1 MIDRH
6 RRHTEPG
13 AVVDVPTSLSP
24 SRVESFLSC
33 PLAFRFAS
41 IQRLPDPPTPATTK
55 GSLVHR
61 SLELLFLLAPAA
73 AHARVRSISASP
85 TRSPSTR
92 VHPDFTELEL
102 DDDAAQRFFAE
113 CRELAANY
121 MTLEDPRRVRAIG
134 LELKLTAPVSDGLTL
149 RGIIDRLELDDNG
162 ELVVTDYKTGRAPHP
177 NFERKSLS
185 GVQFYAFL
193 CESVFGRIPAA
204 VRLMYLKSGE
214 VITAVPSSQ
223 STRYMTTRTNA
234 VWKAVA
240 TACERDDFRP
250 KPSTL
255 CNFCAYQRW
264 CPEYGGDPARP
275 PTRHRCVLADMLGP
289 ELSRTHRHRDAQRPG
304 PRRLR
309 ARRRRLRRRR
319 RRSCSSNCATTR
331 SPTGCS
337 SPPATSATSA

>member
-1 MIDRH
+1 VTPPIYHDEQMTVM
-6 RRHTEPG
+6 TETDSKSDTTTDTHGP
-13 AVVDVPTSLSP
+13 AWPVPTSLSP

-33 PLAFRFAS
+33 PLAFRFSS
-41 IQRLPDPPTPATTK
+41 IQRLPDPPTAATTK

-61 SLELLFLLAPAA
+61 ALELLFLRPPAERTP
-73 AHARVRSISASP
+73 HALDHCVADATAEYRA
-85 TRSPSTR
+85 
-92 VHPDFTELEL
+92 HPDFTELQL

-121 MTLEDPRRVRAIG
+121 MTLEDPRRVQAIG
-134 LELKLTAPVSDGLTL
+134 LELMLEAPVSDGLTL

-177 NFERKSLS
+177 NYERKSLS

-240 TACERDDFRP
+240 TACDRDDFRP

-255 CNFCAYQRW
+255 CNYCAYQRW
-264 CPEYGGDPARP
+264 CPEFGGDPD
-275 PTRHRCVLADMLGP
+275 LAVVEAPVAFSVAG
-289 ELSRTHRHRDAQRPG
+289 SIT
-304 PRRLR
+304 
-309 ARRRRLRRRR
+309 
-319 RRSCSSNCATTR
+319 
-331 SPTGCS
+331 SP
-337 SPPATSATSA
+337 

>member
-1 MIDRH
+1 MSVMTETDID
-6 RRHTEPG
+6 TGPG
-13 AVVDVPTSLSP
+13 PSWTVPTSLSP

-33 PLAFRFAS
+33 PLAFRFTS
-41 IQRLPDPPTPATTK
+41 IQRLPDPPTQATTR

-61 SLELLFLLAPAA
+61 ALERLFLLPPAQRTPRA
-73 AHARVRSISASP
+73 LDHCVADAIAEYQAD
-85 TRSPSTR
+85 
-92 VHPDFTELEL
+92 PDFTGLEL
-102 DDDAAQRFFAE
+102 DDDTAQRFFAE

-134 LELKLTAPVSDGLTL
+134 LELLLEAPVSEGLTL
-149 RGIIDRLELDDNG
+149 RGIIDRLELDDDG
-162 ELVVTDYKTGRAPHP
+162 ELIVTDYKTGRAPHP
-177 NFERKSLS
+177 NYERKSLS

-214 VITAVPSSQ
+214 VITAVPSTQ

-255 CNFCAYQRW
+255 CNYCAYQRW
-264 CPEYGGDPARP
+264 CPEYGGDPAQAAVEAPRL
-275 PTRHRCVLADMLGP
+275 LAGRFDVIADPDVAVSVAG
-289 ELSRTHRHRDAQRPG
+289 S
-304 PRRLR
+304 
-309 ARRRRLRRRR
+309 
-319 RRSCSSNCATTR
+319 
-331 SPTGCS
+331 
-337 SPPATSATSA
+337 

>member
-1 MIDRH
+1 MSID
-6 RRHTEPG
+6 TTTDSPPTW
-13 AVVDVPTSLSP
+13 AVPASLSP

-33 PLAFRFAS
+33 PLAFRFTS
-41 IQRLPDPPTPATTK
+41 IQKLPDPPTPATTK

-61 SLELLFLLAPAA
+61 ALELLFLLAPAERTPRA
-73 AHARVRSISASP
+73 LDHCIADAIDEY
-85 TRSPSTR
+85 R
-92 VHPDFTELEL
+92 VHPDFTELQL
-102 DDDAAQRFFAE
+102 DDDATQRFFAE

-121 MTLEDPRRVRAIG
+121 MALEDPRRVRAIG
-134 LELKLTAPVSDGLTL
+134 LELMLAAPVSEGLTL

-177 NFERKSLS
+177 NYERKSLS

-214 VITAVPSSQ
+214 VLTAVPSAQ

-255 CNFCAYQRW
+255 CAYCAYQRW
-264 CPEYGGDPARP
+264 CPEYGGDPALAAVEAPR
-275 PTRHRCVLADMLGP
+275 VLTGMADPDIAVSIAG
-289 ELSRTHRHRDAQRPG
+289 S
-304 PRRLR
+304 
-309 ARRRRLRRRR
+309 
-319 RRSCSSNCATTR
+319 
-331 SPTGCS
+331 
-337 SPPATSATSA
+337 

>member
-1 MIDRH
+1 MTPLPYDDLGMTVI
-6 RRHTEPG
+6 TERD
-13 AVVDVPTSLSP
+13 VDTSPAPLWTVPSTLSP

-41 IQRLPDPPTPATTK
+41 IQRLPDPPTAATTK

-61 SLELLFLLAPAA
+61 SLELLFLLAPAERTPA
-73 AHARVRSISASP
+73 ALDHCVADAIEEY
-85 TRSPSTR
+85 R

-102 DDDAAQRFFAE
+102 DDDATQRFFAE
-113 CRELAANY
+113 CRELATNY
-121 MTLEDPRRVRAIG
+121 MALEDPRRVRAIG
-134 LELKLTAPVSDGLTL
+134 LELKLSAPVSEGLTL
-149 RGIIDRLELDDNG
+149 RGIIDRLELDENG

-177 NFERKSLS
+177 NYERKSLS

-214 VITAVPSSQ
+214 VITATPSSQ

-255 CNFCAYQRW
+255 CSFCAYQQW
-264 CPEYGGDPARP
+264 CPEYGGNPAQAAAEAP
-275 PTRHRCVLADMLGP
+275 VVLAAM
-289 ELSRTHRHRDAQRPG
+289 HDAP
-304 PRRLR
+304 
-309 ARRRRLRRRR
+309 
-319 RRSCSSNCATTR
+319 
-331 SPTGCS
+331 
-337 SPPATSATSA
+337 

>member
-1 MIDRH
+1 MTPLTYHDGCMIVV
-6 RRHTEPG
+6 TETESDMERDHGPSWT
-13 AVVDVPTSLSP
+13 VPASLSP

-33 PLAFRFAS
+33 PLAFRFSS
-41 IQRLPDPPTPATTK
+41 IQRLPDPPTQATTK

-61 SLELLFLLAPAA
+61 ALERLFLLPPDDRTPGALDQCVAEA
-73 AHARVRSISASP
+73 ITEYQA
-85 TRSPSTR
+85 
-92 VHPDFTELEL
+92 HPDFTGLAL
-102 DDDAAQRFFAE
+102 DDATTQRFFAE

-134 LELKLTAPVSDGLTL
+134 LELMLTAPVSEGLVL
-149 RGIIDRLELDDNG
+149 RGIIDRLELDGNG

-177 NFERKSLS
+177 NYERKSLG

-255 CNFCAYQRW
+255 CNYCAYQRW
-264 CPEYGGDPARP
+264 CPEYGGDPAQAAIEAPRLL
-275 PTRHRCVLADMLGP
+275 TGAVGGIVETDVTVAIAGP
-289 ELSRTHRHRDAQRPG
+289 
-304 PRRLR
+304 
-309 ARRRRLRRRR
+309 
-319 RRSCSSNCATTR
+319 
-331 SPTGCS
+331 
-337 SPPATSATSA
+337 